1 MLTLS
6 NVSPLMPSPPALIAA
21 LPQPGLRRLAA
32 LGQTRNFAKN
42 TVIISEGDVAD
53 TIYIM
58 LAGRVRVY
66 HGTADGREAV
76 LDILGPGEL
85 IGEMVLDGSP
95 RSASVMTM
103 EPCCMVFLQSAT
115 LREHVRADPDL
126 ALLLIAELMGRVR
139 KTSQSLKRLALSDV
153 YERLALVLTDIG
165 GLQRPAVIEG
175 LTQQDLAD
183 RIGASR
189 DTVNRI
195 FKELIKGGF
204 VEVARRR
211 LTLLRALPAQW

>member
-1 MLTLS
+1 
-6 NVSPLMPSPPALIAA
+6 MPSPPALIAA

-42 TVIISEGDVAD
+42 TVIISEGDVTD
-53 TIYIM
+53 TIYLM

-66 HGTADGREAV
+66 HGTTDGREV
-76 LDILGPGEL
+76 VFDILGPGEL

-103 EPCCMVFLQSAT
+103 EPCCVVFLQSAT
-115 LREHVRADPDL
+115 LRERVRDDPDL

-165 GLQRPAVIEG
+165 GPQRPAVIEG
-175 LTQQDLAD
+175 FTQQDLAD

-211 LTLLRALPAQW
+211 LTLVRALPAQW

>member
-1 MLTLS
+1 MLSLS
-6 NVSPLMPSPPALIAA
+6 NVSPLMPSPPALIDA

-66 HGTADGREAV
+66 HGTADGREVV

-115 LREHVRADPDL
+115 LREHVRDDPDL
-126 ALLLIAELMGRVR
+126 ALLLIAELVGRVR
-139 KTSQSLKRLALSDV
+139 KTSQSLKQLALSDV

-165 GLQRPAVIEG
+165 GPQRPAVIEG

-211 LTLLRALPAQW
+211 LTLLRSLPAQW

>member
-1 MLTLS
+1 
-6 NVSPLMPSPPALIAA
+6 MPSPPALIAA

-42 TVIISEGDVAD
+42 TVIISEGDVTD
-53 TIYIM
+53 TIYLM

-66 HGTADGREAV
+66 HGTTDGREV
-76 LDILGPGEL
+76 VFDILGPGEL

-103 EPCCMVFLQSAT
+103 EPCCVVFLQSAT
-115 LREHVRADPDL
+115 LRERVRDDPDL

-165 GLQRPAVIEG
+165 GPQRPAVIEG
-175 LTQQDLAD
+175 FTQQDLAD

>member
-1 MLTLS
+1 MLALS

-66 HGTADGREAV
+66 HGTADGREMV

-95 RSASVMTM
+95 RSASIMTM
-103 EPCCMVFLQSAT
+103 EPCCMVVLQSAT
-115 LREHVRADPDL
+115 FRERVRDDPDL

-139 KTSQSLKRLALSDV
+139 KTSQALKQLALSDV

-165 GLQRPAVIEG
+165 GPQRPAVIEG
-175 LTQQDLAD
+175 LTQKDLAD

-195 FKELIKGGF
+195 FKQLIKGGF

-211 LTLLRALPAQW
+211 LTLLRALPAHW